1 MQPTHSLNEKT
12 LYVLLEWI
20 FYYILWD
27 IQGMLER
34 GEEEKRKIY
43 EAPPKSQYGFQVTLL

>member
-1 MQPTHSLNEKT
+1 MFSWSEYGVTAEL
-12 LYVLLEWI
+12 V

-34 GEEEKRKIY
+34 REEEKQKIY
-43 EAPPKSQYGFQVTLL
+43 ETPPKSQ